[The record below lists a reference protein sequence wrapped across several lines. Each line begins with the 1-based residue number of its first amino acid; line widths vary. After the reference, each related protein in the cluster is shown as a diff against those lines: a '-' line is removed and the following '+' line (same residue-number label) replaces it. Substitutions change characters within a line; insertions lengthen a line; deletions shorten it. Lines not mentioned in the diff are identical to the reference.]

1 MTISLEALIRSAT
14 ARKLGI
20 DNTPPESALVLFPAF
35 KEKILEPL
43 CEQFGEI
50 DVTSGYRCPALNSA
64 VGGSATSDHVWS
76 DEGISCDFTV
86 SGHELERVYLWI
98 AASDL
103 PFDQC
108 ILEYEKGTEPPVYRC
123 IHISYRPHDPR
134 QMAGRGGTRNSTK
147 YEWDRVGP
155 LDVQDA

>member
-1 MTISLEALIRSAT
+1 MTITLENLTRSLK
-14 ARKLGI
+14 ARQLGI
-20 DNTPPESALVLFPAF
+20 DNTPPESALILFPAF
-35 KEKILEPL
+35 REKILEPL

-50 DVTSGYRCPALNSA
+50 DVTSGYRCPALNTA
-64 VGGSATSDHVWS
+64 IRGSATSDHQWDS
-76 DEGISCDFTV
+76 EGIAIDFKV
-86 SGHELERVYLWI
+86 PNRPFEEVYEWI
-98 AASDL
+98 ATGEL

-108 ILEYEKGTEPPVYRC
+108 ILEHEKGTEPPAHRC

-147 YEWDRVGP
+147 YEWERIGP